1 MSTGEPSTIHVVSA
15 DGVAAEA
22 TALDSG
28 VPGLVIVGVPD
39 TDRWRLVHT
48 ASGRV
53 VSRSA
58 QHADPDVLR
67 KLAHRLAAFT
77 DWTHRDIRMPGPVLR
92 REIEEAARD
101 LGLHPD
107 DHLDPATSTYRPV
120 PAVAPTAPS
129 VPSTATDPAA
139 FPSAP
144 EQTGEVPSVAVDAPD
159 GRADQVEQLQA
170 RLRSTERERALLR
183 RILRRVHTSVPPGTF
198 ADAIRDLDAEERALL
213 GTLITDGASDSTG
226 VVRSMPTA
234 SNDAPSA
241 SPSSPPRPSPE
252 TAPDTGTDTG
262 AAAG

>member
-1 MSTGEPSTIHVVSA
+1 MSTGEPNTIHVVSA

-22 TALDSG
+22 AALDSG
-28 VPGLVIVGVPD
+28 VPGLVIVAVPD

-58 QHADPDVLR
+58 QHSDPAVLR
-67 KLAHRLAAFT
+67 TLAHRLAAFT

-92 REIEEAARD
+92 REIEDATRD
-101 LGLHPD
+101 LGLDPD
-107 DHLDPATSTYRPV
+107 GHLEPATSTPKFG
-120 PAVAPTAPS
+120 PASVSAPS
-129 VPSTATDPAA
+129 AATDPAA

-144 EQTGEVPSVAVDAPD
+144 EPTGEVPATGAAP
-159 GRADQVEQLQA
+159 ADKRSEQIEQLQS

-213 GTLITDGASDSTG
+213 GTLITDGSSDSTA
-226 VVRSMPTA
+226 VVRSMPTTG
-234 SNDAPSA
+234 NDAPSA
-241 SPSSPPRPSPE
+241 LASSLSPHPTSD
-252 TAPDTGTDTG
+252 TAPGAATDTG